1 MEEKWRKILQKL
13 KLPTGWLLALT
24 YTLTVLFCG
33 MAIALAIINPGD
45 VVLKIVSYVSYAGAA
60 ITLSYAVYS
69 IVIYA
74 PYVKGNVI
82 SFIKKFKLGEK
93 LLQEYNFRTVVFA
106 SLSLLVNIAYVVF
119 HVVLALTT
127 DTFFWYISLAL
138 YYGLL
143 VLLRGTLVLYHKK
156 GTDNKIEEIKK
167 YRNCG
172 VLLTLIPLCL
182 LVPILQILFLNK
194 AFVHEGLSIFA
205 FAAYAFYKIIM
216 AVYNLFR
223 SKKETKLTVEGI
235 RSIGLADALVS
246 IFSLQTALLYAF
258 SEGTDYSVFNV
269 ATGLAVF
276 VLTIALGVMMLIKAK
291 KQLEET
297 KRE

>member
-1 MEEKWRKILQKL
+1 MEEKWRKILRKL
-13 KLPTGWLLALT
+13 KRPTGWLLALT
-24 YTLTVLFCG
+24 YILTVLFCG

-258 SEGTDYSVFNV
+258 SEGTDYSAFNV

-276 VLTIALGVMMLIKAK
+276 VLTIALGVMMIIKAK
-291 KQLEET
+291 KQLEEV
-297 KRE
+297 KRK

>member
-13 KLPTGWLLALT
+13 KRPTGWLLALT
-24 YTLTVLFCG
+24 YILTVLFCG
-33 MAIALAIINPGD
+33 MAITLAIINPGD

-258 SEGTDYSVFNV
+258 SEGTDYSAFNV

-276 VLTIALGVMMLIKAK
+276 VLTIALGVMMIIKAK